1 MKKSYNDFRIHF
13 ASYKSKVDY
22 NRPFLNDDTSQ
33 SVINKLGNVYEE
45 TIEITK
51 SFLDIKTVDQIQSI
65 LSKKKVIDLY
75 GVGTA
80 YITALNFEQK
90 MMSTPYFINLKHIP
104 SDQNRQAM
112 LSHKDTVA
120 IIISYSGEEEEIKK
134 IVNYIKQK
142 EGTIIAVTS
151 INDSYLRK
159 HADYCLTICSKENLF
174 SKISADYIMDIIFSL
189 LFKNNYN
196 INLIEKLERAK
207 NIQNI
212 EF

>member
-1 MKKSYNDFRIHF
+1 
-13 ASYKSKVDY
+13 
-22 NRPFLNDDTSQ
+22 
-33 SVINKLGNVYEE
+33 
-45 TIEITK
+45 
-51 SFLDIKTVDQIQSI
+51 
-65 LSKKKVIDLY
+65 
-75 GVGTA
+75 
-80 YITALNFEQK
+80 
-90 MMSTPYFINLKHIP
+90 
-104 SDQNRQAM
+104 M

-159 HADYCLTICSKENLF
+159 N
-174 SKISADYIMDIIFSL
+174 ADYIMDIIFSL

-212 EF
+212 EFLKN

>member
-1 MKKSYNDFRIHF
+1 M
-13 ASYKSKVDY
+13 
-22 NRPFLNDDTSQ
+22 
-33 SVINKLGNVYEE
+33 
-45 TIEITK
+45 
-51 SFLDIKTVDQIQSI
+51 
-65 LSKKKVIDLY
+65 IDLY

-90 MMSTPYFINLKHIP
+90 KMSTPYVINLKHIS

-112 LSHKDTVA
+112 LSNKDSVA
-120 IIISYSGEEEEIKK
+120 IVISYSGEEQEIKR

-142 EGTIIAVTS
+142 EGTVIAVTS

-159 HADYCLTICSKENLF
+159 NADYCLTICSKENIF
-174 SKISADYIMDIIFSL
+174 SKIGSYSSKVSADYIMDIIFAL

-212 EF
+212 EFLKN

>member
-1 MKKSYNDFRIHF
+1 
-13 ASYKSKVDY
+13 
-22 NRPFLNDDTSQ
+22 
-33 SVINKLGNVYEE
+33 
-45 TIEITK
+45 
-51 SFLDIKTVDQIQSI
+51 
-65 LSKKKVIDLY
+65 
-75 GVGTA
+75 
-80 YITALNFEQK
+80 
-90 MMSTPYFINLKHIP
+90 MMSTPYFVNLNHIP
-104 SDQNRQAM
+104 FDQNRQAM

-174 SKISADYIMDIIFSL
+174 SKIGSYSSKVRADYIMDIIFSL

-207 NIQNI
+207 NIQKI
-212 EF
+212 ELI

>member
-1 MKKSYNDFRIHF
+1 M
-13 ASYKSKVDY
+13 
-22 NRPFLNDDTSQ
+22 
-33 SVINKLGNVYEE
+33 
-45 TIEITK
+45 
-51 SFLDIKTVDQIQSI
+51 
-65 LSKKKVIDLY
+65 IDLY

-90 MMSTPYFINLKHIP
+90 KMSTPYFINLKHIS

-112 LSHKDTVA
+112 LSNKDSVA
-120 IIISYSGEEEEIKK
+120 IVILYSGEKQEIKR

-142 EGTIIAVTS
+142 EGTVIAVSS
-151 INDSYLRK
+151 ISDSYLRK
-159 HADYCLTICSKENLF
+159 N
-174 SKISADYIMDIIFSL
+174 ADYIMDIIFSL

-212 EF
+212 EFLNN

>member
-1 MKKSYNDFRIHF
+1 M
-13 ASYKSKVDY
+13 
-22 NRPFLNDDTSQ
+22 
-33 SVINKLGNVYEE
+33 
-45 TIEITK
+45 
-51 SFLDIKTVDQIQSI
+51 
-65 LSKKKVIDLY
+65 IDLY

-90 MMSTPYFINLKHIP
+90 MMSTPYFVNLNHIP
-104 SDQNRQAM
+104 FDQNRQAM

-174 SKISADYIMDIIFSL
+174 SKIGSYSSKVSADYIMDIIFSL

-207 NIQNI
+207 NIQKI
-212 EF
+212 ELI